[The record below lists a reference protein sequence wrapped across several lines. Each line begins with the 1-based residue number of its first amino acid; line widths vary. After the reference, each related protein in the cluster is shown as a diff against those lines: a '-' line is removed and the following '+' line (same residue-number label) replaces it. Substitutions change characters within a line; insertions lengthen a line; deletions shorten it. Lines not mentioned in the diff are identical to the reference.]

1 MDCTD
6 VAHIWLVFCF
16 ILVQFGKRRFF
27 APKTRISLREV
38 LMEALKQGADVL
50 FILLGAIMVL
60 AMHAGFAF
68 LELGTVR
75 RKNQVN
81 ALVKILV
88 DFSVSTV
95 VYFLFGY
102 AVAYGT
108 SFFIGAEQLVAKNGY
123 ELVKFFFL
131 LTFAAAIPAI
141 ISGGIAER
149 AKFWPQLIATAAI
162 VGLVYPFFEG
172 IAWNQ
177 HFGVQAWIKAL
188 TGEEFH
194 DFAGSVVVHAVGGW
208 IALPAVLLLGAR
220 YNRYRKD
227 GAMSAH
233 PPSSIPFLALG
244 AWILVVGW
252 FGFNVMS
259 AQTLDKITGLVAVNS
274 LMAMVGGTLVALL
287 LGKNDPGFVHNG
299 PLAGL
304 VAVCAGS
311 DLMHPL
317 GALVVGGIAG
327 AIFVVMFT
335 LTQNK
340 WKIDDV
346 LGVWPLHGLCGT
358 WGGLAAGI
366 FGSKAL
372 GGLGGV
378 TFSGQLIGT
387 AMGVVWALAGG
398 FVVYGL
404 LKLTLG
410 LRLSQEEEFDGADLS
425 IHRIGATPDREA
437 NW

>member
-1 MDCTD
+1 
-6 VAHIWLVFCF
+6 
-16 ILVQFGKRRFF
+16 
-27 APKTRISLREV
+27 
-38 LMEALKQGADVL
+38 MEAIRQGADAL
-50 FILLGAIMVL
+50 FILLGAVMVL

-88 DFSVSTV
+88 DFSVSTI
-95 VYFLFGY
+95 VYFVVGY
-102 AVAYGT
+102 SVAYGVH
-108 SFFIGAEQLVAKNGY
+108 FFVGAEQLAAKNGY

-141 ISGGIAER
+141 VSGGIAER
-149 AKFWPQLIATAAI
+149 AKFWPQLIATAVI
-162 VGLVYPFFEG
+162 VGVIYPVYEG
-172 IAWNQ
+172 MAWGQ
-177 HFGVQAWIKAL
+177 RFGLQGWIKSL
-188 TGEEFH
+188 TGHEFH
-194 DFAGSVVVHAVGGW
+194 DFAGSVVVHAMGGW

-220 YNRYRKD
+220 SNRYRKD
-227 GAMSAH
+227 GAISAH

-244 AWILVVGW
+244 AWILTVGW

-259 AQTLDKITGLVAVNS
+259 AQTLDRISGLVAVNS
-274 LMAMVGGTLVALL
+274 LMAMAGGTLVALV

-311 DLMHPL
+311 DVMHPH
-317 GALVVGGIAG
+317 GALIVGGVAG
-327 AIFVVMFT
+327 AIFVLMFT
-335 LTQNK
+335 LTQNR

-358 WGGLAAGI
+358 WGGIATGI
-366 FGSKAL
+366 FGSPQG
-372 GGLGGV
+372 GGLGAVSLPAQLLGTGV
-378 TFSGQLIGT
+378 
-387 AMGVVWALAGG
+387 GVLWALAGG
-398 FVVYGL
+398 FVVYGA
-404 LKLTLG
+404 LKMMTG
-410 LRLSQEEEFDGADLS
+410 LRLSQEQEFDGADLS
-425 IHRIGATPDREA
+425 IHKISATPEREA

>member
-1 MDCTD
+1 MD
-6 VAHIWLVFCF
+6 AH
-16 ILVQFGKRRFF
+16 
-27 APKTRISLREV
+27 
-38 LMEALKQGADVL
+38 KQGADAL

-75 RKNQVN
+75 KKNQVN

-88 DFSVSTV
+88 DFCVSTV
-95 VYFLFGY
+95 AYFAIGY
-102 AVAYGT
+102 GVAYGT
-108 SFFIGAEQLVAKNGY
+108 SFMVGAATLTDKNGY
-123 ELVKFFFL
+123 DLVKFFFL

-149 AKFWPQLIATAAI
+149 ARFWPQLIATAVI
-162 VGLVYPFFEG
+162 VGFVYPFFEG

-177 HFGVQAWIKAL
+177 HFGFQAWLKAW
-188 TGEEFH
+188 TGDEFH

-220 YNRYRKD
+220 SNRYRKD
-227 GAMSAH
+227 GAISAH

-244 AWILVVGW
+244 AWILIVGW

-259 AQTLDKITGLVAVNS
+259 AQTLDKMSGLVAVNS
-274 LMAMVGGTLVALL
+274 LMAMVGGTLVALVM
-287 LGKNDPGFVHNG
+287 GKNDPGFVHNG

-311 DLMHPL
+311 DLMHPM
-317 GALVVGGIAG
+317 GALVVGGVAG
-327 AIFVVMFT
+327 AIFVLMFT

-340 WKIDDV
+340 WRIDDV

-358 WGGLAAGI
+358 WGGIAAGI
-366 FGSKAL
+366 FGTQAM

-378 TFSGQLIGT
+378 NLTAQLTGT
-387 AMGVVWALAGG
+387 ALGVGWALMGG
-398 FVVYGL
+398 WAVYGV
-404 LKLTLG
+404 LKMTVG
-410 LRLSQEEEFDGADLS
+410 LRLSQEEEFEGADLT
-425 IHRIGATPDREA
+425 IHRISGTPDREVS
-437 NW
+437 W